1 MEVSADGQKTAES
14 TLNQACTELSAIA
27 CGQRDWQID
36 DQKWLNELGK
46 TLGTNSLPVV
56 IEGCAIDLLNLESMN
71 GQTHRAQLNVL
82 LAKMVAS
89 LKAMA
94 EAEQI
99 QYLDFDNNGTFI
111 PVHNQAIAEL
121 LCAQYS
127 SQSFA
132 ALLDFCQKKN
142 VFALKINQE
151 NGLVKTAEVEENWD
165 MSGRQWVT
173 DTVRCG
179 DIERNLDGHSWSKA
193 MITLCRFYNQPEEVL
208 AMENSLAD
216 PEFYRSGGLLD
227 GVAHIFIPESLER
240 DQSWFNNKRLES
252 HGLALKAI
260 CDTVYAQEES
270 FGFSANQLK
279 NNLQLI
285 GTTIAN
291 LASYLKAIN
300 TDKSGNFDFCA
311 PSAGPWEE
319 IPFPE
324 GLTWD
329 TEAIR
334 SGFASLLALISDERN
349 QALSDFIIA
358 AGKPQWQWI
367 HDHETLAKL
376 IDAAHTKIMQ
386 RLFSGALPVE
396 NPQRP
401 LDCSLAFIAT
411 STIEFDNDALVN
423 CRLHFRVLAAVEEN
437 LVRDHGIIRYAPFDL
452 AMPDGR
458 LEKVFDSY
466 LADNYWLLPEIRAM
480 LRAELTADAAAPA
493 FKDYGS
499 SDCSTSEEYLARV
512 RQARPDLEAQWCF
525 VSVIAEAYA
534 RQVNRLLKLR
544 ARAEEGGK
552 NAEQNCEMNELIS
565 HGLAKAT
572 LFINRSFARITTDGY
587 KANGMPCSDFAIPE
601 AYEMVQSG
609 QLKDPAAL
617 AGVNTP
623 LAWGQASLAS
633 AAEHYKESLVLLSR

>member
-1 MEVSADGQKTAES
+1 MEVSAGGKKTAES
-14 TLNQACTELSAIA
+14 TLNQACAELSAVA
-27 CGQRDWQID
+27 CGQRNLQSN

-56 IEGCAIDLLNLESMN
+56 IESCEIDLLSAESMREHPH
-71 GQTHRAQLNVL
+71 GAQINVM
-82 LAKMVAS
+82 LAKLVAS
-89 LKAMA
+89 VRAMA

-99 QYLDFDNNGTFI
+99 QYSNFDNDGTVI
-111 PVHNQAIAEL
+111 PVHNQAVAEL
-121 LCAQYS
+121 MRAQYS

-132 ALLDFCQKKN
+132 ALFDFCQAKN

-151 NGLVKTAEVEENWD
+151 NGLVKTAEVEENWE

-179 DIERNLDGHSWSKA
+179 DIERRLDGRSWRKA
-193 MITLCRFYNQPEEVL
+193 MLTLCRFYNQPDELL
-208 AMENSLAD
+208 AIENSMAD

-227 GVAHIFIPESLER
+227 GVAHIFIPQSLER
-240 DQSWFNNKRLES
+240 DRSWFNNKRLES

-260 CDTVYAQEES
+260 CDTIYAQEES
-270 FGFSANQLK
+270 FGFSADQLQ
-279 NNLQLI
+279 NNLPLI

-319 IPFPE
+319 IPFVE

-329 TEAIR
+329 TEAMR
-334 SGFASLLALISDERN
+334 SGFASLRTLLSDERN
-349 QALSDFIIA
+349 QALNNFIVA

-367 HDHETLAKL
+367 HDQKTLTNL

-401 LDCSLAFIAT
+401 IDCSLAFIAT
-411 STIEFDNDALVN
+411 STIEFDDDALTN
-423 CRLHFRVLAAVEEN
+423 CRLHFRLLAAVEEN

-452 AMPDGR
+452 AIPDGR

-480 LRAELTADAAAPA
+480 LAGNGTEAPT

-525 VSVIAEAYA
+525 VSVIAEGYA
-534 RQVNRLLKLR
+534 RQVNRLLKLK
-544 ARAEEGGK
+544 ARGEVSGDG
-552 NAEQNCEMNELIS
+552 QNQDEMDELIS

-572 LFINRSFARITTDGY
+572 LFINRSFARITTAGY
-587 KANGMPCSDFAIPE
+587 KANGMPCPDFAIPE
-601 AYEMVQSG
+601 AYEMVQPG
-609 QLKDPAAL
+609 RLKSPGAL

-633 AAEHYKESLVLLSR
+633 AAQHFKETLDLVT